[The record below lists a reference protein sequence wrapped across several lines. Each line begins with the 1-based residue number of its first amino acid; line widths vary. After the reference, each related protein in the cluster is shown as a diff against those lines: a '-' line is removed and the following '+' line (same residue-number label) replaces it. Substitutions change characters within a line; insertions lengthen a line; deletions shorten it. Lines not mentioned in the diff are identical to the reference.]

1 MFKAY
6 YSSPIGLLE
15 IESTDRHILAIKF
28 VEHSDAPTVPTEAPE
43 QGSVIALCMLQLDEY
58 FNGTR
63 KDFTFP
69 FEQEGTAFQKQVW
82 QQLQTIPYGK
92 TLSYAQLAIQLGDIK
107 KIRAVGTTNGK
118 NNIAI
123 VVPCHRVIGS
133 DQQLTGYAGGLW
145 RKRWLLDHEAK
156 FTPGVRQL
164 HLL

>member
-1 MFKAY
+1 MALAY
-6 YSSPIGLLE
+6 YSSPIGTLE
-15 IESTDRHILAIKF
+15 IHSNEEYIVSIQFIDHSDVPFGRPDQNSILAQCF
-28 VEHSDAPTVPTEAPE
+28 H
-43 QGSVIALCMLQLDEY
+43 QLDEY
-58 FNGTR
+58 FSGIR
-63 KDFTFP
+63 KEFTFP
-69 FEQEGTAFQKQVW
+69 FSQEGTAFQKQVW

-92 TLSYAQLAIQLGDIK
+92 TLSYAQLALQLGDIK